1 MADKSPIIMTAQQFD
16 DVLKRIDEKFNAA
29 VAEAQKDISPMLA
42 AGVMYKIG
50 EFSVMLAEDT
60 NQLKVTTLHPSKH
73 LEIRPKTDNSV
84 EIKSCRQTTDI
95 K

>member
-1 MADKSPIIMTAQQFD
+1 MADETKTISAQQYD
-16 DVLKRIDEKFNAA
+16 ELLKRMDDRLNAA

-50 EFSVMLAEDT
+50 DFSVMLDEDT

-84 EIKSCRQTTDI
+84 EIKSCRQTTQKND
-95 K
+95 

>member
-1 MADKSPIIMTAQQFD
+1 MTAQQFD